1 MMSDLVEHRIS
12 FLYFSIVIF
21 YQPLY
26 GLTKMCLIMAQSWI
40 RGTLKH
46 HLPAPQHKLLNLG
59 VLNVLQEAERVD
71 ISLNEL
77 KASPLQFAANTTS
90 VWLCCLATTPRALLM
105 VLAAWHESS
114 SPRLKS
120 SRFEICPKIAY
131 LHTEWCEAF
140 FSQGEVEL
148 KGLEK

>member
-1 MMSDLVEHRIS
+1 
-12 FLYFSIVIF
+12 
-21 YQPLY
+21 
-26 GLTKMCLIMAQSWI
+26 
-40 RGTLKH
+40 
-46 HLPAPQHKLLNLG
+46 
-59 VLNVLQEAERVD
+59 
-71 ISLNEL
+71 
-77 KASPLQFAANTTS
+77 
-90 VWLCCLATTPRALLM
+90 M